1 MESERFKEERDALEP
16 DVERMDEA
24 LSGMVVTLSRA
35 PQLGEPT
42 DNPSIWAKCTI
53 AWNDVPLIIYYSF
66 DERLVVLESVR
77 KRRAEET

>member
-1 MESERFKEERDALEP
+1 
-16 DVERMDEA
+16 MDEA

-42 DNPSIWAKCTI
+42 DNPSIWAQCTI
-53 AWNDVPLIIYYSF
+53 AWKDVPLIIYYSF